1 MSNER
6 FGNINRIPEATG
18 KSVWGWYTEPEQ
30 VTEEKRW
37 ARAMTESLA
46 ATHEHIASIGG
57 LASSGPAYTVCAGC
71 MYYMQTSH
79 CAGCIRKYRRNIQ

>member
-30 VTEEKRW
+30 VTEEKK
-37 ARAMTESLA
+37 T
-46 ATHEHIASIGG
+46 GKDND
-57 LASSGPAYTVCAGC
+57 
-71 MYYMQTSH
+71 
-79 CAGCIRKYRRNIQ
+79 RKSCCCT